1 MPEPHSPDN
10 SEAVRMIRLVGILRR
25 SPGLTSSELA
35 TELGVNER
43 SIKRYVR
50 KLRSS
55 GMSIESGRGG
65 GYRIDGATVLTPVQ
79 LEADEAMAVIA
90 VCQTPAVRRQMAA
103 LGSLER
109 AVAKLTDQ
117 LSPPVRREVLAQ
129 QENLLVST
137 APVSDS
143 AVVTDVYG
151 RMRQAIVQKREVRCQ
166 YDDRAGRTRDLHLQ
180 PYALYFGVRAWYVVG
195 VYVEKR
201 EVRTLK
207 LSRFMKVELTNETFT
222 VPGSFSLEK
231 HFGNAW
237 QMIRGPKRYE
247 VVLDFEPAMTETI
260 SDTLWHRTQQTEV
273 LENGGL
279 RFSCTV
285 DGLDEIVWWVL
296 SMGASCRVRKPAAL
310 RLRVLREAERIQSL
324 YARRRWPNTPAPKA

>member
-1 MPEPHSPDN
+1 MSAPKPPEN

-25 SPGLTSSELA
+25 APGLTSVEIA
-35 TELGVNER
+35 AELGVNER
-43 SIKRYVR
+43 SVKRYIR
-50 KLRSS
+50 KLRAS
-55 GMSIESGRGG
+55 GMSIEAARGG

-79 LEADEAMAVIA
+79 LEADEALAIIA
-90 VCQTPAVRRQMAA
+90 MCQSPAVRRQMAA

-109 AVAKLTDQ
+109 AIAKLTDQ
-117 LSPPVRREVLAQ
+117 LSPAVRKEVLAE
-129 QENLLVST
+129 QENLLIST
-137 APVSDS
+137 SPVSDS

-151 RMRQAIVQKREVRCQ
+151 RMRQGILQKRVVRCQ
-166 YDDRAGRTRDLHLQ
+166 YDDRTGRTRDLHLQ

-201 EVRTLK
+201 EIRTLK
-207 LSRFMKVELTNETFT
+207 LSRFMKVELTEDVFD
-222 VPGSFSLEK
+222 VPGSFSVER

-237 QMIRGPKRYE
+237 QMIKGSKRYD

-260 SDTLWHRTQQTEV
+260 SDTLWHRTQETEL
-273 LENGGL
+273 LEDGGL
-279 RFSCTV
+279 RFRCTV

-310 RLRVLREAERIQSL
+310 RLRVLREAERISSL
-324 YARRRWPNTPAPKA
+324 YARRRWPKSPA